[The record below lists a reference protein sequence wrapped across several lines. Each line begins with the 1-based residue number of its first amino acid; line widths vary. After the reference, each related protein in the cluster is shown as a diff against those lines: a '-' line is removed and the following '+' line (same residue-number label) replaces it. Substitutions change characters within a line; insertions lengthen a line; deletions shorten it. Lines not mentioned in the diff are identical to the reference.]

1 MSAVVGPPVL
11 PILRRVPHA
20 CGMRTVK
27 DVSELLNLT
36 PRQVYDRLAD
46 LSPIIPEHVTAG
58 RNGRKL
64 LSEQGFTVF
73 RRLVSL
79 EAEGMAR
86 STALKL
92 IASELGNG
100 DGELGNVE
108 RKDGELVA
116 ELRRTITRLEGEVA
130 FLRQL
135 VNERV
140 PALPSARPWWW
151 PLRRRING

>member
-64 LSEQGFTVF
+64 LSEHGFTVF

-140 PALPSARPWWW
+140 PALPSARPWW
-151 PLRRRING
+151 RRLLG